1 MSLSSENADVP
12 DAMKSN
18 RRFDVSLGG
27 TVLSQT
33 TNLNAFVLTPAV
45 RICRIIALK
54 EIKYQ
59 SPVAIIDV
67 RDVNVL
73 VL

>member
-12 DAMKSN
+12 DAMNSN
-18 RRFDVSLGG
+18 RRFDVLLGG

-59 SPVAIIDV
+59 FPVAIIDV
-67 RDVNVL
+67 RVVNVL